1 MTTMPK
7 KTSISE
13 TLRGVGEIA
22 MPSGNGQALANA
34 AETWLAAT
42 AESHREMMG
51 FMSMRLDKS
60 AQTLRAVLD
69 CKNVAEVSAVQS
81 RWMEETLRDYNAEMA
96 KLMAI
101 YTNSANGSAANKK

>member
-7 KTSISE
+7 RSSVSD
-13 TLRGVGEIA
+13 TLRS
-22 MPSGNGQALANA
+22 MSGSALAGDNSRALANA
-34 AETWLAAT
+34 AETWLSAT
-42 AESHREMMG
+42 AECHREMMG

-60 AQTLRAVLD
+60 AQTLRDVLD
-69 CKNVAEVSAVQS
+69 CKSPADISAVQS

-101 YTNSANGSAANKK
+101 YTSSANGAAGQKK